1 MLIAIRENGDI
12 WMDRRRIELRDVR
25 PQMERLHIERPD
37 DTVVIIADKESDA
50 GVVAKVM
57 DEVRLAGITIDVDCG
72 RSGRLGENGGGYPH
86 ARIENPDRS
95 HPRRFV
101 HDRRCSGCSG
111 AWSARRSTSATDP
124 RRTRIEFSRMRRDTE
139 VATKRDEKVERE
151 RPPPTP
157 ETPRMAFSAGGID
170 NNVAQ
175 LTPIVD
181 ARGAMSRMTM
191 SAGSDRDVIPLV
203 RINPD
208 YPPRALSRGLE
219 GWVQVQFTITPT
231 GTVTDAVVVNA
242 EPKNIFD
249 DAALKAIA
257 RWRYNPK
264 VEGGVAV
271 ERVGVQTII
280 RFQLEQ

>member
-1 MLIAIRENGDI
+1 MHALRVPIAVILGGLFTTSMF
-12 WMDRRRIELRDVR
+12 WLLWVAVGTAFDV
-25 PQMERLHIERPD
+25 
-37 DTVVIIADKESDA
+37 
-50 GVVAKVM
+50 G
-57 DEVRLAGITIDVDCG
+57 
-72 RSGRLGENGGGYPH
+72 
-86 ARIENPDRS
+86 DRS
-95 HPRRFV
+95 E
-101 HDRRCSGCSG
+101 
-111 AWSARRSTSATDP
+111 AQ
-124 RRTRIEFSRMRRDTE
+124 RIEFSRMRRDTE

-157 ETPRMAFSAGGID
+157 ETPRMAFSAGGIE

-231 GTVTDAVVVNA
+231 GTVADAKVVNA
-242 EPKNIFD
+242 EPKSIFD